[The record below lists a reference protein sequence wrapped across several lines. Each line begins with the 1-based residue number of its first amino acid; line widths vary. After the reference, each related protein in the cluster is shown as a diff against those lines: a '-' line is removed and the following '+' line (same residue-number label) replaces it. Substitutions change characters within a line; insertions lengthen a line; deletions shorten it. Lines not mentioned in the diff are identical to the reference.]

1 MTKPATDEQVLQIGK
16 VFGDVKNYLNTQ
28 KVRKYYKKARMG
40 FLYRTHSMSANE
52 RIQNSNGKAWL
63 EFYEHEMAL
72 LALERIG
79 RQEIFHLNDPIEAG
93 A

>member
-1 MTKPATDEQVLQIGK
+1 MEKSLGMLKIISIPKRLENAVKKLIW
-16 VFGDVKNYLNTQ
+16 VFS
-28 KVRKYYKKARMG
+28 MG
-40 FLYRTHSMSANE
+40 AYG

>member
-1 MTKPATDEQVLQIGK
+1 MEKSLGMLKIISIPKRLEKTVRNIVLIGTN
-16 VFGDVKNYLNTQ
+16 G
-28 KVRKYYKKARMG
+28 
-40 FLYRTHSMSANE
+40 